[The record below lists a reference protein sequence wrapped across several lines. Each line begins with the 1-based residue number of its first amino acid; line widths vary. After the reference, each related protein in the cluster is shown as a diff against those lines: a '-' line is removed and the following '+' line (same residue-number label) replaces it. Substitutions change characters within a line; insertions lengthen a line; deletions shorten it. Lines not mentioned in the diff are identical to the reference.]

1 MIDFLSREMKH
12 LEDLESSLGTP
23 SAQKILSFL
32 VCWDDL
38 PVKEIVKKSQLSA
51 SQVHVT
57 LRGLEQHGV
66 VKKIRRGVY
75 ALSDAPFSTKLREA
89 YLANIDQ
96 VIGRTLHELTKK
108 LDELSPRQI
117 AETLEVLLDQ
127 WDPLVQVNYKWKLSS
142 LSEYLVDR
150 LAGSSD

>member
-1 MIDFLSREMKH
+1 MIDFLSRELKH

-23 SAQKILSFL
+23 SAQKILSLL

-38 PVKEIVKKSQLSA
+38 TVREIVKKSQLSE

-57 LRGLEQHGV
+57 LRGLEQQEV
-66 VKKIRRGVY
+66 VKKLRRGVY
-75 ALSDAPFSTKLREA
+75 ALSDAKFPTKLREA

-108 LDELSPRQI
+108 LDELSPSQI
-117 AETLEVLLDQ
+117 AETLEVLITQ
-127 WDPLVQVNYKWKLSS
+127 WDPLVQENYKWKLSS
-142 LSEYLVDR
+142 LSEYIVDR
-150 LAGSSD
+150 LAGSSN